1 MPTHGPR
8 SDVERLRTDPAA
20 WDEFVRTSPGGSYLQ
35 LTGWAAV
42 KAANGWR
49 ARRVVTEAGSG
60 PVGVQLLMRRLGP
73 TPFGIG
79 YAPRGPVGA
88 SDPESLRAL
97 SDLLA
102 AVAHRERLS
111 HVTMDPGWAMPAPP
125 SGDADTMAAG
135 LMEADGLSE
144 PPSGEPPSGEPA
156 SGEPASGEPASTISP
171 VSGLLAAGWRRSH
184 DLQHDRTR
192 IVDLDDA
199 DRMWSEVRSRTQ
211 RYIKAARKTGISVAR
226 EGTEA
231 MDDFHALLATTAE
244 RAGFI
249 HRDVD
254 SYRRILETFEPEG
267 AHLLMARTPA
277 GGAVAG
283 LLIVRCGDTVAE
295 PSGGM
300 DDEGAETR
308 ANYLLKWQAM
318 AEAAADGARHYD
330 MWGIAHGG
338 IDQFKAGFGGHEV
351 RYPGTFDLQTMPLL
365 RPGILAAR
373 RAWVGLARRRRGL
386 VPHSTRP
393 ADRPEGPTEAG
404 G

>member
-1 MPTHGPR
+1 MDTPPSIDRLR
-8 SDVERLRTDPAA
+8 SDDPS
-20 WDEFVRTSPGGSYLQ
+20 WDAFVRSAPTGSYLQ
-35 LTGWAAV
+35 LSGWAEV

-49 ARRVVTEAGSG
+49 ARRVVAEAGSG
-60 PVGVQLLMRRLGP
+60 PVGIQLLMRRLGP

-88 SDPESLRAL
+88 SDPDSLRAL

-102 AVAHRERLS
+102 AVAHQERLS
-111 HVTMDPGWAMPAPP
+111 HVTMDPGWAMPVP
-125 SGDADTMAAG
+125 SGAAATTAPG
-135 LMEADGLSE
+135 VST
-144 PPSGEPPSGEPA
+144 A
-156 SGEPASGEPASTISP
+156 SASDDHTWTVSP
-171 VSGLLAAGWRRSH
+171 VSGLLAAGWRHSD

-199 DRMWSEVRSRTQ
+199 DQMWSAVRSRTQ
-211 RYIKAARKTGISVAR
+211 RYIKSARKGGIAIAR
-226 EGTEA
+226 EGPEA
-231 MDDFHALLATTAE
+231 MEDFHRLLVATAE

-249 HRDVD
+249 YRDAE
-254 SYRRILETFEPEG
+254 SYRRILQTFEADG
-267 AHLLMARTPA
+267 AHLLMARTPV
-277 GGAVAG
+277 GRAVAG

-308 ANYLLKWQAM
+308 ANYLLKWEAM
-318 AEAAADGARHYD
+318 AEAAAAGARHYD

-338 IDQFKAGFGGHEV
+338 IDQFKAGFGGREV
-351 RYPGTFDLQTMPLL
+351 RYPGAFDLQTMPLL

-386 VPHSTRP
+386 VAHSTRP
-393 ADRPEGPTEAG
+393 TGGPAAAAEAG